1 MVAENDEV
9 LMRYLRSLAAGDAP
23 DAILAAGRLAR
34 QAEYLT
40 WSERAV
46 VFDTYFWSEARARLA
61 SEEVTAV
68 VNRQRAAG
76 PGLYTLESYVDH
88 CRAAVSG
95 TLLRLGEPAR
105 IEDASAALTF
115 RLSLD
120 RTHQDQADE
129 WLAREPGEVIS
140 LRLADLPGY
149 AFLIMTMSPSDSAQ
163 SFIARDAFWSAMLG
177 RAV

>member
-9 LMRYLRSLAAGDAP
+9 LMRYLRGLAAGDAP
-23 DAILAAGRLAR
+23 DAVAAVGHLAR
-34 QAEYLT
+34 RVEYLT
-40 WSERAV
+40 WPERAV
-46 VFDTYFWSEARARLA
+46 VFDAYFWGEARKRLA
-61 SEEVTAV
+61 SEEVTAI
-68 VNRQRAAG
+68 VNRQRTVG
-76 PGLYTLESYVDH
+76 PGFYTLEAFVDH

-105 IEDASAALTF
+105 IEDASAALTY

-120 RTHQDQADE
+120 STHQDEADE
-129 WLAREPGEVIS
+129 WLAREPGDLLS

-163 SFIARDAFWSAMLG
+163 SFVARDAFWSAMLG